1 MMLAI
6 LLNHIPHVPDWV
18 QSIVMPLNRWLH
30 IIATATLI
38 GGALFYEFVIPK
50 AIEELKDETQLAV
63 LGRVRWVF
71 RRLVIFSTIVI
82 CISGLVETWHTW
94 PSYNGPNY
102 SAARPWWGYHAIAGV
117 LAMGMVVRIT
127 LGDRVPRHPIAWL
140 RVAFVVMLVAAFLA
154 SLTRHV
160 RLSIEEDI
168 QHYGGWQGLF
178 ETGPTHTYTNYEEP
192 TTEPTTEPAAT
203 PTTQPAPAP

>member
-1 MMLAI
+1 MLAI

-94 PSYNGPNY
+94 PSYHGPNY
-102 SAARPWWGYHAIAGV
+102 DAARPWWAVHVGVGVIAMAIMIRV
-117 LAMGMVVRIT
+117 T

-160 RLSIEEDI
+160 RLTIEEDI
-168 QHYGGWQGLF
+168 QRYGGWQGLF
-178 ETGPTHTYTNYEEP
+178 ENGPTRSYTNPEEA
-192 TTEPTTEPAAT
+192 TTEPTTEPTSTTA
-203 PTTQPAPAP
+203 TTQPIPVP